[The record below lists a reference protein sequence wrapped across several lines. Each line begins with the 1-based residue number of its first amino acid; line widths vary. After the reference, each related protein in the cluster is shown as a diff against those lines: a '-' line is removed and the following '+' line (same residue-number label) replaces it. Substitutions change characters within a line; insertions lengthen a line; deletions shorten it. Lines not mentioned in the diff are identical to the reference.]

1 MRKEFAVS
9 PALRAAAFGVLVLAA
24 PGLAGCQTLGL
35 EEGEKTLANM
45 PANLAVDPFLWQGAL
60 DTLYFLPIQVQDP
73 ARGRIET
80 AWGPA
85 AAGSPAGEE
94 VKVVVQIYPGPIS
107 TNSVAVLVGRRVNG
121 VEKGVNATTEVTVQ
135 EAILLR
141 ARQLKATVEGE

>member
-9 PALRAAAFGVLVLAA
+9 SALRAAAFGLLALA
-24 PGLAGCQTLGL
+24 VPGLAGCQTLGL

-60 DTLYFLPIQVQDP
+60 ETLYFLPIEVQDP

-80 AWGPA
+80 GWGPA
-85 AAGSPAGEE
+85 AQGVQPGEE

-121 VEKGVNATTEVTVQ
+121 VEKGINGMTEAVVQ

-141 ARQLKATVEGE
+141 ARQLKATIEGE